1 VDGHRRYAEDPDPKW
16 YSGPAPYESGV
27 HERRPD
33 DEYRA
38 PEQRS
43 GDEPRYPL
51 TGGVDSLAPAD
62 DYVPGSYAGPY
73 RPAGAFAVDDPLTS
87 GSFTRGA
94 PADEPPVA
102 SSARPALD
110 AIRMPLRPTE
120 YPAVRPGSA
129 TPPSAG
135 PLGAG
140 PLGAGPA
147 DAAAADPTTTIG
159 GYGTPAAPFA
169 AAPTFPPAEKP
180 SGQTYPSAQAGPGY
194 NEPTSFVPPLGVRT
208 VDGPAADVAAV
219 VAGAGRSSDDGVYR
233 TRRPVSAVV
242 FAIVTA
248 ALMVPVLRL
257 LFDVALADRPAAGAI
272 VPAVLLTLG
281 LPLTGLGLYGVAG
294 AGRTPGRNAWLSA
307 PAGYLP
313 VGLVLLLAA
322 ALATA

>member
-16 YSGPAPYESGV
+16 YSGPAPYESGL
-27 HERRPD
+27 HERRPE
-33 DEYRA
+33 DEDRA
-38 PEQRS
+38 SEQS
-43 GDEPRYPL
+43 SADGPRYPL
-51 TGGVDSLAPAD
+51 TGGVDSLAPVD
-62 DYVPGSYAGPY
+62 DYVPGSYAEPY

-94 PADEPPVA
+94 PADETPAA

-110 AIRMPLRPTE
+110 AIRVPLRPTE
-120 YPAVRPGSA
+120 YPAVRPGA
-129 TPPSAG
+129 AAPPSTG
-135 PLGAG
+135 PGDGATS
-140 PLGAGPA
+140 GPA
-147 DAAAADPTTTIG
+147 TTIG
-159 GYGTPAAPFA
+159 GYGTPPAPAPVAAPA
-169 AAPTFPPAEKP
+169 YPAVERP
-180 SGQTYPSAQAGPGY
+180 AGQTYPAAQAGPGY

-208 VDGPAADVAAV
+208 VDGPAAADIAV
-219 VAGAGRSSDDGVYR
+219 SGAGSGAGRSPDDGVYR
-233 TRRPVSAVV
+233 TRRPVSAVL

-257 LFDVALADRPAAGAI
+257 LFDAALADRPAAGGI

-294 AGRTPGRNAWLSA
+294 AGRAPGRSAWLSA

-313 VGLVLLLAA
+313 VGLVLLVAA